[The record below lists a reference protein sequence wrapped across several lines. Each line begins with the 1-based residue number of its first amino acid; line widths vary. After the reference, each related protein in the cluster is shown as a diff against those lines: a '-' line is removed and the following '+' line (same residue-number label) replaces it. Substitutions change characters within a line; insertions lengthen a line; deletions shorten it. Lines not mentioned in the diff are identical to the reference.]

1 MVYIKLCLKYAYI
14 GQLTNGETYSVLS
27 DILPSAIGLS
37 GDAGLS
43 EIVRDIV
50 QPTICKED

>member
-1 MVYIKLCLKYAYI
+1 MYIKLCLKYAHI
-14 GQLTNGETYSVLS
+14 GETYSILS
-27 DILPSAIGLS
+27 DKLPSAIGLS

-43 EIVRDIV
+43 EMVRDIV